1 MNKIDKK
8 SNRYNEVY
16 GIDIFKKSSE
26 IKIIEYL
33 GMLWNLKSP
42 SIGAKELENGYFLI
56 YDKYNIIILDNY
68 FNFKLEINDLNEIIY
83 HVSELISNNSDNDI
97 NLGIIT
103 LNKFI
108 TISIDMEKN
117 YNKIEYYDYEGIYFL
132 QLNNDEFI
140 ICEVNKTIFYCDFFN
155 KICKHIKS
163 DISNKQSC
171 NCLCLNEKKNLIVFS
186 SNEILPGGE
195 NKLIFYDLIK
205 KEDYKNIEGSFI
217 VSNNGL
223 FLLKSQNKNH
233 KKILL
238 SGCKKYNSN
247 QKNGILISISS
258 FDKSAD
264 EILSNF
270 YVTENFEVY
279 CFCEIIL
286 KEENNNMKNNSKYFF
301 VGGFDE
307 DLRQGLIK
315 LYKAYFD
322 EPIEKNK
329 IEFIIN
335 IVIEHEEK
343 KEVEIYKKKSQEEI
357 IRNQIY
363 NKKGK
368 NKEYNIV
375 KINQNF
381 KGFRGPITSIMQT
394 SSSGNILVSC
404 EDGNIYLFTM
414 PNLDFFLSK

>member
-1 MNKIDKK
+1 M
-8 SNRYNEVY
+8 
-16 GIDIFKKSSE
+16 
-26 IKIIEYL
+26 
-33 GMLWNLKSP
+33 
-42 SIGAKELENGYFLI
+42 
-56 YDKYNIIILDNY
+56 
-68 FNFKLEINDLNEIIY
+68 
-83 HVSELISNNSDNDI
+83 
-97 NLGIIT
+97 
-103 LNKFI
+103 
-108 TISIDMEKN
+108 
-117 YNKIEYYDYEGIYFL
+117 
-132 QLNNDEFI
+132 
-140 ICEVNKTIFYCDFFN
+140 
-155 KICKHIKS
+155 
-163 DISNKQSC
+163 
-171 NCLCLNEKKNLIVFS
+171 
-186 SNEILPGGE
+186 
-195 NKLIFYDLIK
+195 
-205 KEDYKNIEGSFI
+205 
-217 VSNNGL
+217 
-223 FLLKSQNKNH
+223 
-233 KKILL
+233 
-238 SGCKKYNSN
+238 
-247 QKNGILISISS
+247 ISISS

-286 KEENNNMKNNSKYFF
+286 KEENNSTKNNSKYFF

-307 DLRQGLIK
+307 DLRQGIIK

-322 EPIEKNK
+322 ESIEKNK

-335 IVIEHEEK
+335 IAIEHEEK